1 MESPQ
6 IHIRY
11 EGRSLDIDLNDLDI
25 GTLSSDTQIRQAVAT
40 RLEVSVTKLN
50 NFAIDRNEENGSLTL
65 RPQAVFG

>member
-11 EGRSLDIDLNDLDI
+11 EGRSLDIDLNDLDV
-25 GTLSSDTQIRQAVAT
+25 GALSSDTQIRQAVAT